1 MGAQPGGNIPAPS
14 RQLPARTLTKSRVGS
29 LHYWRDLLFL
39 VAMSEGDDQRV
50 STKATSI
57 VGLAVLCSR
66 LLGLIRE
73 MVIASLFGASR
84 NMDAFLTAFRAPNML
99 RDLFAEG
106 ALSTA
111 FVTTFSRRIATEGD
125 QSAWRLASK
134 VATLTL
140 VFMSAITLLG
150 ILFAPFIIG
159 IIAPGF
165 PAEKAALTILLT
177 RIMFPFI
184 LLVSLA
190 ALVMGMLNAKNVFG
204 VPALASSFFNIG
216 SIVGGVAFCYW
227 LDPQADWRHPH
238 FGERGLVGLALGT
251 LLGGLLQ
258 LVVQFPAAAKV
269 GFRFILDF
277 SWRDPGV
284 RTVLALMAPATIA
297 ASAVQVN
304 VAVNSGFASTLGNGP
319 ITWLNIAFRLMQ
331 LPLGV
336 FGVAVATVT
345 LPLVSRSAAMGNTR
359 EFRGALAHAMRL
371 VMLLTIPSA
380 IGLIILAEPIIRLIY
395 QHGRF
400 TAEATTQTA
409 AALRFYALGL
419 AGYAGVKVLAPAFYA
434 INKRHL
440 PMFVSLLSIAVNFGL
455 NWFFTFHLGLGHR
468 GLALSTSFVAIT
480 NFLLL
485 YAMMRRHTGR
495 LETGVMLATL
505 GKLVVAGAVLAA
517 VCFAAQRL
525 LFQATGP
532 VSVWKLAI
540 EVFVTIAIGA
550 GGFFTSAYLLR
561 IAEVQDVVTIARRK
575 LKL

>member
-1 MGAQPGGNIPAPS
+1 MAED
-14 RQLPARTLTKSRVGS
+14 K
-29 LHYWRDLLFL
+29 
-39 VAMSEGDDQRV
+39 RV

-73 MVIASLFGASR
+73 TVIAALFGASK

-140 VFMSAITLLG
+140 VFMSAMTLLG
-150 ILFAPFIIG
+150 ILFAPYIIG
-159 IIAPGF
+159 ILAPFF
-165 PAEKAALTILLT
+165 PAEKAALTIELT

-204 VPALASSFFNIG
+204 IPALASSFFNLG
-216 SIVGGVAFCYW
+216 SIIGGVTLCYW
-227 LDPQADWRHPH
+227 LDPQANWRHPH

-258 LVVQFPAAAKV
+258 LLVQLPAAGGV
-269 GFRFILDF
+269 GFRFKLDF
-277 SWRDPGV
+277 NWRDPGV
-284 RTVLALMAPATIA
+284 RTILALMGPATIA

-304 VAVNSGFASTLGNGP
+304 VAVNSGFASSLGNGP

-345 LPLVSRSAAMGNTR
+345 LPLVSRSAATGNTR

-380 IGLIILAEPIIRLIY
+380 IGLIILAEPIIALIY

-400 TAEATTQTA
+400 TAASTVQTA
-409 AALRFYALGL
+409 AALQFYAIGL

-434 INKRHL
+434 IDKRHL
-440 PMFVSLLSIAVNFGL
+440 PMVVSLISIAVNFCL
-455 NWFFTFHLGLGHR
+455 NWLFTFHLGLGHR
-468 GLALSTSFVAIT
+468 GLALSTSFVATT

-495 LETGVMLATL
+495 LETGAMLATL
-505 GKLVVAGAVLAA
+505 GKILLAGMVLGTICLAAKWFLFPTPTRTSEWNLIAGVALTIATAAAGFFGTAFVLRVDEVHDVVAMVRR
-517 VCFAAQRL
+517 RL
-525 LFQATGP
+525 K
-532 VSVWKLAI
+532 V
-540 EVFVTIAIGA
+540 
-550 GGFFTSAYLLR
+550 
-561 IAEVQDVVTIARRK
+561 
-575 LKL
+575 

>member
-1 MGAQPGGNIPAPS
+1 
-14 RQLPARTLTKSRVGS
+14 
-29 LHYWRDLLFL
+29 
-39 VAMSEGDDQRV
+39 MSAATGDRRV
-50 STKATSI
+50 SAKATGV

-73 MVIASLFGASR
+73 TVIAALFGASR

-140 VFMSAITLLG
+140 VFMSVVTLLG
-150 ILFAPFIIG
+150 VIFAPYVIDVL
-159 IIAPGF
+159 APGF
-165 PAEKAALTILLT
+165 PQEKAVLTTELT

-190 ALVMGMLNAKNVFG
+190 ALVMGMLNAKDVFG
-204 VPALASSFFNIG
+204 IPALASSFFNLG
-216 SIVGGVAFCYW
+216 SIIGGVTLCYW
-227 LDPQADWRHPH
+227 LDPQPNWRHPH
-238 FGERGLVGLALGT
+238 FGERGLIGLALGI

-258 LVVQFPAAAKV
+258 LLIQFPSVARA
-269 GFRFILDF
+269 GFRFRFDF
-277 SWRDPGV
+277 HWRDPGV
-284 RTVLALMAPATIA
+284 RTILGLMGPATIA

-304 VAVNSGFASTLGNGP
+304 VAVNSGFASSLGNGP

-331 LPLGV
+331 LPLGI

-345 LPLVSRSAAMGNTR
+345 LPLVSRSAAVGNTQ

-380 IGLIILAEPIIRLIY
+380 IGLIILAEPIIALIY

-400 TAEATTQTA
+400 TPAATVQTA
-409 AALRFYALGL
+409 AALRFYAIGL

-434 INKRHL
+434 LDKRHL
-440 PMFVSLLSIAVNFGL
+440 PMIVSLISIAVNFGL
-455 NWFFTFHLGLGHR
+455 NWLFTFHLGLGHR

-485 YAMMRRHTGR
+485 YVMMRRHTGR
-495 LETGVMLATL
+495 LETGQMVATL
-505 GKLVVAGAVLAA
+505 GKLLLAGALLA
-517 VCFAAQRL
+517 VICL
-525 LFQATGP
+525 LALHYFFPTPTRGRE
-532 VSVWKLAI
+532 WKLI
-540 EVFVTIAIGA
+540 IDVFVTIAVGA
-550 GGFFTSAYLLR
+550 GAFFGMAYGLR
-561 IAEVQDVVTIARRK
+561 IAEVQDVVTMMRRR